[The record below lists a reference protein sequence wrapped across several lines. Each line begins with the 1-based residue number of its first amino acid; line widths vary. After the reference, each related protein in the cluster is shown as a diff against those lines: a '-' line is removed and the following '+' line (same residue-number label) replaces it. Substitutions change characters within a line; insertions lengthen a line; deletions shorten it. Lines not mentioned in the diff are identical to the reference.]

1 MIDKLKCDIP
11 SMELMDYIGV
21 VESLYLSD
29 PTLIDVPYHITD
41 REPTEEELEEIR
53 NCPFGFTMCMGIF
66 KDRYNNG
73 GRSCAIVLSGSIT
86 GKIPSPSSF
95 STPLPTA
102 TAH

>member
-41 REPTEEELEEIR
+41 REPTEK
-53 NCPFGFTMCMGIF
+53 NWKKFG
-66 KDRYNNG
+66 
-73 GRSCAIVLSGSIT
+73 IVRLA
-86 GKIPSPSSF
+86 F
-95 STPLPTA
+95 Q
-102 TAH
+102 